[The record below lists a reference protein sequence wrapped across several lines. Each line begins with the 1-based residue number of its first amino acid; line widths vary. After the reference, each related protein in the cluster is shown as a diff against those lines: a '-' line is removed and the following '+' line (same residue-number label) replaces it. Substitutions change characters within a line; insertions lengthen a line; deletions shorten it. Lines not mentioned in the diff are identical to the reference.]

1 MNVKESTLSE
11 KAAFS
16 SLSELSPGAF
26 TEIAYQILVLLRHRA
41 LLKRATAKQLLEP
54 VRINGVVKMSTALRY
69 ALAETVRQIETR
81 EGKKLEAIP
90 DGKILKYQRTLN
102 SLIFA
107 KAKASTSK
115 KSASGQVVL
124 NRLRSDTMPKQ
135 TWKSWD
141 AIRMQS
147 KSDGSPNSAKKKH
160 STSVAVS
167 KDLVMSA
174 KTKGPVGTVK
184 RSYASK
190 KMVSKAKA

>member
-90 DGKILKYQRTLN
+90 DGKILK
-102 SLIFA
+102 
-107 KAKASTSK
+107 